1 MRSLSALCL
10 AAALAACST
19 ITRGGDAQVASLAQD
34 IGEEA
39 DTFYA
44 RLLTATAPDCDLAHN
59 AATYDHLAAMAA
71 RLQERSAEVKG
82 GPALDRAI
90 GALSRTLAD
99 ARESHRL
106 ASANAGDR
114 YGVCMA
120 TGAIELNRGAVSR
133 ASAAIA
139 ASQTSQE
146 IQ

>member
-1 MRSLSALCL
+1 MRSITALCL
-10 AAALAACST
+10 AAGLAACST
-19 ITRGGDAQVASLAQD
+19 ISRGGDAQVAALARD
-34 IGEEA
+34 IGSEA

-44 RLLTATAPDCDLAHN
+44 RLLTETAPECDLAHN
-59 AATYDHLAAMAA
+59 AAAYDKLDAMAA
-71 RLQERSAEVKG
+71 RLQARADALKG

-90 GALSRTLAD
+90 RALSRTLAE

-106 ASANAGDR
+106 ASANAHDR

-139 ASQTSQE
+139 ASQSEQGD
-146 IQ
+146 Q